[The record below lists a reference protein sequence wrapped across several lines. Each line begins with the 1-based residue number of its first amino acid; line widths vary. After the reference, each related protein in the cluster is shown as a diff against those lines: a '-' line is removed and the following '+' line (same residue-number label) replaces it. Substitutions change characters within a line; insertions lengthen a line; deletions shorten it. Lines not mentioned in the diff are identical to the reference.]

1 MCTGGSSKAHVEQD
15 LFATGFNTC
24 ETGPP
29 WSTKFLRKQFQSKN
43 YGGVRAGLTQGLVNF
58 SGVTAFRRQPVFD
71 SHFQSL
77 TSKIFLFFFK

>member
-29 WSTKFLRKQFQSKN
+29 WSTKFLGKQFFEQKSK
-43 YGGVRAGLTQGLVNF
+43 GMVELGQG
-58 SGVTAFRRQPVFD
+58 
-71 SHFQSL
+71 
-77 TSKIFLFFFK
+77 